1 MNREEVIEGLVNA
14 LNGLGTA
21 WKADEAISAAIILLA
36 ADANAARK
44 DPTTGLFPC
53 GCGGAAHFW
62 GSSGDESFYL
72 VECEK
77 CEIETIYYSTKK
89 KAREAWNAAMG
100 DIDL

>member
-1 MNREEVIEGLVNA
+1 MNREEAMGIINVIERHLANQGMTEEEYSL
-14 LNGLGTA
+14 
-21 WKADEAISAAIILLA
+21 DEALVTLGVY
-36 ADANAARK
+36 K
-44 DPTTGLFPC
+44 QPDPTTGLFPC

-77 CEIETIYYSTKK
+77 CEIETIYYPTKK

-100 DIDL
+100 DVDV